1 MSDEE
6 SDLGEKRRR
15 GRARAR
21 RQTLDLARYLGMFFV
36 WNIGASL
43 ALLVGLWSSIPF
55 LSLGLITCLAVWIVR
70 SYLLGGS
77 GGTRRRALIRPR
89 ALSPA
94 VLRWT
99 LIAVPVMIFASW
111 SLGEVWFH
119 LVPVPPDSIQPFDFL
134 TGNLAGKVTLAV
146 LAVAFAPVIEE
157 FFFRGLLQSTIAK
170 YNGPAA
176 GILLS
181 ATAFAAAHFL
191 PWIFPIHFFLGVAF
205 GYAVYVTRSIWPGVI
220 LHAAN
225 NLAALAGLVE
235 SDTPAITPTIWQTG
249 LTREW
254 WLAVLGL
261 ALSILLLVYTARRL
275 REAGRLRPRFT
286 HG

>member
-1 MSDEE
+1 MSDEGPDFE
-6 SDLGEKRRR
+6 EMRRR

-43 ALLVGLWSSIPF
+43 ALLLGLWTSIPF
-55 LSLGLITCLAVWIVR
+55 LSLGLITWLGVWIVR
-70 SYLLGGS
+70 GYLLGGR
-77 GGTRRRALIRPR
+77 GGARRRALIRPR
-89 ALSPA
+89 ALSRP

-99 LIAVPVMIFASW
+99 LVAIPVMIFASW

-134 TGNLAGKVTLAV
+134 TGNLTGKITLAI

-191 PWIFPIHFFLGVAF
+191 PWIFPIHFFLGAAF

-235 SDTPAITPTIWQTG
+235 SDTPSITPTIWQTG
-249 LTREW
+249 LTRDW
-254 WLAVLGL
+254 WLAVVAFAL
-261 ALSILLLVYTARRL
+261 AIFLLVYTGRRL
-275 REAGRLRPRFT
+275 RDAARLRPHFT